1 MEELDGRTGVVT
13 GAASG
18 IGRALSRRLA
28 EAGMNLV
35 LADIEPSSL
44 AAAAADL
51 SAGGTRCTTVT
62 CDVSK
67 ADDVNRVAEAA
78 EEAFGNVHLVCN
90 NAGVFAGGLSWEAP
104 LSDYEWVLGVNTWGV
119 IHGIRTFVPRMLAHG
134 EPSHV
139 VNTASMAGLTSG
151 PLSGAYF
158 MSKHAVLALSE
169 SLFHEMAMQQT
180 RIGVSAVCPELIAT
194 RIGDSQRN
202 RPTHLKRD
210 ADEALPEGTKV
221 VEGAIREAVKTGVDP
236 DVIATRT
243 VEAIR
248 ENRFYV
254 LAPEGNPWREACRT
268 RCEDILA
275 ARNPSQGPPAG

>member
-1 MEELDGRTGVVT
+1 MEELNGRTAVVT

-35 LADIEPSSL
+35 LADIEPGSL
-44 AAAAADL
+44 SAAAADL
-51 SAGGTRCTTVT
+51 SERGTRCTTVT

-67 ADDVNRVAEAA
+67 ADDVNRLA
-78 EEAFGNVHLVCN
+78 EEAEDVFGYVHVVCN

-119 IHGIRTFVPRMLAHG
+119 IHGIRTFVPHMLAHG

-151 PLSGAYF
+151 PLSAAYF

-180 RIGVSAVCPELIAT
+180 NIGVSAVCPELIST
-194 RIGDSQRN
+194 RIGESQRN
-202 RPTHLKRD
+202 RPAHLKRED
-210 ADEALPEGTKV
+210 PDALPDGTKA
-221 VEGAIREAVKTGVDP
+221 VEGAIREAVKTGADP

-243 VEAIR
+243 LEAIR

-254 LAPEGNPWREACRT
+254 LAPEGNPWRDACRI

-275 ARNPSQGPPAG
+275 ARNPSQGPPTG